1 MFNVRTDNT
10 PRDGRLRLMIS
21 ILLLAAV
28 FISGCARK
36 PDEAAEESATAKAA
50 SKDKQPPAPSAPKVK
65 TPPATNPPGVSA
77 SPTTPSPAP
86 STSPKTASA
95 AITPPVTVGN
105 VETALQPYRG
115 KVVLLDI
122 WATWCG
128 PCRVEIP
135 GFVRLQEKYRDQG
148 LEVIGVSIDPYTSGQ
163 GEAIVRPFMQQ
174 FGINYTI
181 WMVNSPAVFG
191 KYPPGQGIPTTYII
205 DRNGRTAKMYV
216 GVRPES
222 QFESD
227 IKELL

>member
-1 MFNVRTDNT
+1 
-10 PRDGRLRLMIS
+10 
-21 ILLLAAV
+21 
-28 FISGCARK
+28 
-36 PDEAAEESATAKAA
+36 
-50 SKDKQPPAPSAPKVK
+50 
-65 TPPATNPPGVSA
+65 VS
-77 SPTTPSPAP
+77 
-86 STSPKTASA
+86 
-95 AITPPVTVGN
+95 N
-105 VETALQPYRG
+105 VETALQPFRG

-148 LEVIGVSIDPYTSGQ
+148 LEVIGASIDPYTSGQ

-181 WMVNSPAVFG
+181 WMVNNPTAFG
-191 KYPPGQGIPTTYII
+191 KYPPGSGIPTTYII
-205 DRNGRTAKMYV
+205 DRNGRTVKMYV

-227 IKELL
+227 IKALL

>member
-1 MFNVRTDNT
+1 MLNARTNN
-10 PRDGRLRLMIS
+10 GRMALIIA
-21 ILLLAAV
+21 ILILAAV
-28 FISGCARK
+28 SIAGCARK
-36 PDEAAEESATAKAA
+36 PEEASDESGTAKAA
-50 SKDKQPPAPSAPKVK
+50 SKDKKPAPSENPKMKAPS
-65 TPPATNPPGVSA
+65 ATNPPSA
-77 SPTTPSPAP
+77 SGSPTTTSPAP
-86 STSPKTASA
+86 STTPTTASVTTMA
-95 AITPPVTVGN
+95 PVNVSN
-105 VETALQPYRG
+105 VETALQPFRG

-135 GFVRLQEKYRDQG
+135 GFIRLQEKYRDQG

-163 GEAIVRPFMQQ
+163 GDAIVRPFMQQ
-174 FGINYTI
+174 FGINYKI
-181 WMVNSPAVFG
+181 WMVNSPGMLG